1 MLVKEIAPPITK
13 KATMMR
19 QLIDPDIKI
28 VITLRFLVTGE
39 SYESLMY
46 QFRVHSSTTSK
57 FIPVVYNKIYETFK
71 GRLKKIDGK

>member
-1 MLVKEIAPPITK
+1 MLVKEIAPLIPK
-13 KATMMR
+13 KTTMMR
-19 QLIDPDIKI
+19 QPIDPEIKI
-28 VITLRFLVTGE
+28 VVTLRFLVTGE

-46 QFRVHSSTTSK
+46 QFCVHSSTISK

>member
-39 SYESLMY
+39 SYESLMH
-46 QFRVHSSTTSK
+46 QFCVYSSTISK